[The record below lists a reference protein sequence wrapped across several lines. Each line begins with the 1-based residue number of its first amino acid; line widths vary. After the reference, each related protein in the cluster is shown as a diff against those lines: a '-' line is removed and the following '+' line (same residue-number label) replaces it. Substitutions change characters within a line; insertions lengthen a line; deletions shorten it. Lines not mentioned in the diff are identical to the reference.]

1 MYQKAPIVRKY
12 SVFKVRGGAAQ
23 RPVAYITV
31 RGWVI
36 GTGRVDKLL
45 PVFLVAG
52 GQREKWCHVVTEG

>member
-36 GTGRVDKLL
+36 GTGRVDKDQAGM
-45 PVFLVAG
+45 LVLQMIQLFRILTAIL
-52 GQREKWCHVVTEG
+52 